1 MSIPCKKATCP
12 PLEDFLEYNTPRSFS
27 GVKTLATILLQECI
41 RVNTNPPNFCAF
53 YETYTKK
60 FSIGSVFHINPRF
73 SFPVFNLFMHFW
85 LKLYVFSVRRT
96 GIPGGCNGS
105 RTAHFRPVWAI
116 LAGISGHFSGS
127 CPPAWY
133 IAPPPVILFC
143 ALIKYAC
150 CEI

>member
-27 GVKTLATILLQECI
+27 GVKTLASILLQECI
-41 RVNTNPPNFCAF
+41 HVNTNPPIFYAF

-60 FSIGSVFHINPRF
+60 FSIAFVFHINPRF
-73 SFPVFNLFMHFW
+73 PFPIFMKFIHFR
-85 LKLYVFSVRRT
+85 LKLYVFSVCRT
-96 GIPGGCNGS
+96 GIPGGHNGAG
-105 RTAHFRPVWAI
+105 TARFRPVWAI
-116 LAGISGHFSGS
+116 LAGISGHFPGS

-133 IAPPPVILFC
+133 ITPPSVILFC